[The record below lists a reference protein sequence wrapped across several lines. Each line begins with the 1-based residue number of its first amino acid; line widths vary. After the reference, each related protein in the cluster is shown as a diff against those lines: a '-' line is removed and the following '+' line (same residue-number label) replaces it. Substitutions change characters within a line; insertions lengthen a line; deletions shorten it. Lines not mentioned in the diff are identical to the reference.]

1 MNRNLVFLAT
11 SNHHQIH
18 THKKTFVVFSRT
30 LNFHRAYLVAIM
42 GLKIFLFGYHLLLS
56 EDISVMR
63 CFFLIWILLLQL
75 IVRLE
80 ALPFKIHQNI
90 FVFSLRYAEAP
101 TKKRHVTYIFVRF
114 YQWFMKKTKGD
125 LELKKREQTLHA
137 SYFNADSE
145 NLHFVCQKNLHRLN
159 RFGILIDCFTWSS
172 LHLC

>member
-1 MNRNLVFLAT
+1 MLKSQFSFFGNFKSHT
-11 SNHHQIH
+11 QI
-18 THKKTFVVFSRT
+18 TFVVFLRT

-90 FVFSLRYAEAP
+90 FVFSLRYAEAQ
-101 TKKRHVTYIFVRF
+101 TKTRNVTYLFVRF

-125 LELKKREQTLHA
+125 LELKKENKLCTHHTLMLIRKICILCA
-137 SYFNADSE
+137 K
-145 NLHFVCQKNLHRLN
+145 KNLHRLN

>member
-1 MNRNLVFLAT
+1 MNRNSVFFGNFK
-11 SNHHQIH
+11 SPPDSH
-18 THKKTFVVFSRT
+18 TKKTFVVFVRT

-101 TKKRHVTYIFVRF
+101 TKTRHFTYIFVRF

-137 SYFNADSE
+137 SHNNADSE
-145 NLHFVCQKNLHRLN
+145 NLHFVCQKKTC
-159 RFGILIDCFTWSS
+159 ID
-172 LHLC
+172 